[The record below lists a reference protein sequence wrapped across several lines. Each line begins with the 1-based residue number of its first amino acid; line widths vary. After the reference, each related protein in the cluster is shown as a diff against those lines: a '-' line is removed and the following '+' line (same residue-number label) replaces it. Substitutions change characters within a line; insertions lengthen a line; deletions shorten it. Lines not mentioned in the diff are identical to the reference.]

1 MQWDVDGMHSK
12 ILRRDAYTSFNED
25 VLRLCQRPAGIAQQV
40 VEAVAQY
47 NEMVTRSRR
56 WENTE
61 GNELVIR
68 AAEEEEAKV
77 FLDGIFDIVQQRE

>member
-1 MQWDVDGMHSK
+1 MHRMMQ
-12 ILRRDAYTSFNED
+12 RRDVYTSFDED
-25 VLRLCQRPAGIAQQV
+25 VLRLGQQPAGIARRV

-61 GNELVIR
+61 GNEMAIR

-77 FLDGIFDIVQQRE
+77 FLDGLFDIVQQRE